1 MKRNLK
7 RFTSLVM
14 AVCLLAGI
22 AVTARAATHAS
33 DYFWVTDV
41 WATRTGGGSFLVEF
55 DIGATDIMKEIGAT
69 EIYIYEQQADGDYDN
84 VYTFT
89 SEKKSAL
96 IAYNT
101 SAHGY
106 GVTYRGTPGKKY
118 FATLALYCRDAD
130 GAEWLYED
138 TNIITA

>member
-7 RFTSLVM
+7 RFTSLVI
-14 AVCLLAGI
+14 AVCLFASI
-22 AVTARAATHAS
+22 SMTARAATHAS

-55 DIGATDIMKEIGAT
+55 DIGATHIMNEVGAT

-89 SEKKSAL
+89 SAKNSSL
-96 IAYNT
+96 ITYNE
-101 SAHGY
+101 SGHYAR
-106 GVTYRGTPGKKY
+106 VTYRGTPGKKY
-118 FATLALYCRDAD
+118 FATLALYCRDDD
-130 GAEWLYED
+130 GAEWLIED